1 MGQDVKSA
9 LYFDD
14 YIVDSIS
21 FKNNPAY
28 KEEETFIDFSVTP
41 QITVGEDKRSMVI
54 KLTVDVFKN
63 AVENNYPFE
72 MSVTVEGFYSLEMQ
86 EEDVRKYERNAIAIL
101 YPYIRAIISSYTATA
116 NVNPL
121 ILPAINVN
129 KLIDVQKKEEE
140 KKAAIS

>member
-21 FKNNPAY
+21 FKNNP
-28 KEEETFIDFSVTP
+28 KCNEEETFIDFTVDP
-41 QITVGEDKRSMVI
+41 QTTVGEDKKSMVV
-54 KLTVDVFKN
+54 KLTVHIFKD
-63 AVENNYPFE
+63 AVKNNYPFE
-72 MSVTVEGFYSLEMQ
+72 MSVTVEGFYRLEMQ
-86 EEDVRKYERNAIAIL
+86 DEDILKYERNAIAIL
-101 YPYIRAIISSYTATA
+101 YPYIRAIVSNFTATA

-129 KLIDVQKKEEE
+129 KLIEVQNMEE
-140 KKAAIS
+140 KERCSK

>member
-14 YIVDSIS
+14 YIVEGIY

-28 KEEETFIDFSVTP
+28 KEEETFIEFTVTP
-41 QITVGEDKRSMVI
+41 QITVSEDKKSMVI
-54 KLTVDVFKN
+54 DLTVDIFKN
-63 AVENNYPFE
+63 AVEKNFPFE
-72 MSVTVEGFYSLEMQ
+72 MSVTVEGYYSLEMQ
-86 EEDVRKYERNAIAIL
+86 DEDILKYERNAIAIL
-101 YPYIRAIISSYTATA
+101 YPYVRAIVSSYTATA

-129 KLIDVQKKEEE
+129 KLIEVQNKKEKNENNN
-140 KKAAIS
+140 